1 MERAQKKEILRD
13 LDKKMVLL
21 VGPRQVGKTW
31 LARSISSL
39 FKHSVYL
46 NYDQTIDRE
55 VIINQSWLMQT
66 ELLVLDELHKMPNWK
81 NYLKGVYDTKPA
93 HLRILVTGSARL
105 DIYDQ
110 IGDSLAG
117 RYFRHRL
124 LPFSLSE
131 LSLVTNDML
140 NSRDAYEAKL
150 LSRGGFPEPFF
161 AETDLEAERWRM
173 QYINGM
179 LSTEVFEFDRIQNIK
194 AMRLIFQLLRERVG
208 SPISYRS
215 LSGDVG
221 VSPTTVKQYI
231 QILEAL
237 FIVFRVTP
245 YSKNIA
251 RSLLKEPKLYF
262 FDTGL
267 VQGDMGVRLENFV
280 AVSLLKQTYARV
292 DYLAQ
297 DCELNYLRTKEGYEV
312 DFAITINGEIE
323 SMMEV
328 KLSDRKPSKSLL
340 YFKNKYGYP
349 AIQLVHSLRQEYQIQ
364 GVNVLNS
371 GKFLRYSPDG
381 AS

>member
-1 MERAQKKEILRD
+1 ML
-13 LDKKMVLL
+13 
-21 VGPRQVGKTW
+21 T
-31 LARSISSL
+31 
-39 FKHSVYL
+39 
-46 NYDQTIDRE
+46 
-55 VIINQSWLMQT
+55 
-66 ELLVLDELHKMPNWK
+66 
-81 NYLKGVYDTKPA
+81 
-93 HLRILVTGSARL
+93 
-105 DIYDQ
+105 
-110 IGDSLAG
+110 AG
-117 RYFRHRL
+117 
-124 LPFSLSE
+124 
-131 LSLVTNDML
+131 
-140 NSRDAYEAKL
+140 DAYEARL

-231 QILEAL
+231 KILEAL

-297 DCELNYLRTKEGYEV
+297 DCELNYL
-312 DFAITINGEIE
+312 
-323 SMMEV
+323 
-328 KLSDRKPSKSLL
+328 
-340 YFKNKYGYP
+340 
-349 AIQLVHSLRQEYQIQ
+349 
-364 GVNVLNS
+364 
-371 GKFLRYSPDG
+371 
-381 AS
+381 